1 MISANAIVLKDFV
14 VDGDN
19 LCIFH
24 GHKHRSAAFGPK
36 WSVLLLR
43 LDRVPFALQLLTNLI
58 GDGWLKFGA
67 ELSVHH
73 VGIDEW
79 HSNGKLFSRVVTDKK
94 RKGVT

>member
-1 MISANAIVLKDFV
+1 MLITNAIVLKDLV
-14 VDGDN
+14 IDGDN

-24 GHKHRSAAFGPK
+24 GHKHGTAAVGPK

-43 LDRVPFALQLLTNLI
+43 LNRVPLGLQLLTNLI
-58 GDGWLKFGA
+58 GDGWLKFSA
-67 ELSVHH
+67 ELLVHC

-79 HSNGKLFSRVVTDKK
+79 HANRKLFSRVVTDKK